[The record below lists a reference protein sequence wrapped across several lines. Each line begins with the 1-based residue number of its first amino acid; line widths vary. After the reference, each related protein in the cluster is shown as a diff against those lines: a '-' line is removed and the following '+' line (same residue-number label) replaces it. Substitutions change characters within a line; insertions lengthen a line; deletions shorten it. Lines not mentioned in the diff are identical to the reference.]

1 MALVSCTH
9 VFCPYAPTAMSNEA
23 SHGETKNAH
32 DNTKSAHQEEEEEE
46 KIVDERTQVL
56 HAAMASGMG
65 HIAFKRQ
72 YSDEEIYERGGF

>member
-1 MALVSCTH
+1 
-9 VFCPYAPTAMSNEA
+9 MSNEA

-32 DNTKSAHQEEEEEE
+32 GNTKSAHQEEEEE
-46 KIVDERTQVL
+46 KMVDGRTQVL

-72 YSDEEIYERGGF
+72 YSDEEIYLLAWDLTQKLCGCLK